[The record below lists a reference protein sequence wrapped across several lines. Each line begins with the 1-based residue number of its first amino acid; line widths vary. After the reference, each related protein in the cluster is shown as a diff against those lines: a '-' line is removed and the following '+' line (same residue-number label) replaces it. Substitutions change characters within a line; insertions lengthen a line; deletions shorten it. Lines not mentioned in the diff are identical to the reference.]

1 MPKRGGVPVMTAP
14 AETVPPQKRSGSEKR
29 QRGAPVS
36 VRLSADERAAIKV
49 KAAEAGLS
57 IGSYLR
63 FAGLGDAGIRARRA
77 PTVNAAL
84 LAQAVAA
91 LNKVGSNLN
100 QIAHVLNA
108 GRAAGAA
115 EAVQTL
121 HETRAAVLQIL
132 ALTGRK
138 DAA

>member
-1 MPKRGGVPVMTAP
+1 MTA
-14 AETVPPQKRSGSEKR
+14 AVSPPSGRSGSEKR

-36 VRLSADERAAIKV
+36 VRLSDAERAAV
-49 KAAEAGLS
+49 KAKAAAAGLS
-57 IGSYLR
+57 MGSYLR
-63 FAGLGDAGIRARRA
+63 LAGLGDVGMRARRA
-77 PTVNAAL
+77 PTVNAEL

-100 QIAHVLNA
+100 QVAHTLNA
-108 GRAAGAA
+108 GRAAGSA
-115 EAVQTL
+115 EALQTL
-121 HETRAAVLQIL
+121 QETRAAVLQIL